1 MGRGE
6 RMRRKELD
14 RLVKALEESDRK
26 RREEGRHKKI
36 EYEKWKMRWRMRR
49 KKEAK

>member
-1 MGRGE
+1 
-6 RMRRKELD
+6 MRRKELD

-26 RREEGRHKKI
+26 RREEGNHKKI
-36 EYEKWKMRWRMRR
+36 EYEMWKMRRRMRR